1 MWYWHKD
8 RHRYQW
14 NIIENSRINNHS
26 QLIFEKSVKKNSM
39 GWGCGE
45 MIVFSI
51 DDAVTTG

>member
-1 MWYWHKD
+1 MWYWHKY